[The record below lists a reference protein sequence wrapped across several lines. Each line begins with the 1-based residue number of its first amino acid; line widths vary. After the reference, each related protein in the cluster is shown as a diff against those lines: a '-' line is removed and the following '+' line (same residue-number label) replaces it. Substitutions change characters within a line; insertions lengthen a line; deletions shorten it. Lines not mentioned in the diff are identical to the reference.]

1 MPPLKIALKTR
12 DLRMPLRKALVAAA
26 ELGCEGVELD
36 ARREVPYREFSQTA
50 VRQLR
55 AQLAD
60 LRLRVAALSFVTRR
74 SYNVIDELDRRVD
87 ATKQVMKLSR
97 ALGADLVIN
106 QVGRVPQSGDDP
118 DWPLL
123 VEVLRDLGDCGQHAG
138 ALLCAETGS
147 EAGPTL
153 LRLIEALPNGAL
165 GVALN
170 PGALLLNG
178 FDPIEASDKLGP
190 FVRHVMAVDGDR
202 ARGRGIAVPLGRGSV
217 DFPRLLGELEEF
229 DYRGY
234 VSVAP
239 TSADDPLAEAQRAV
253 VYLRNL

>member
-1 MPPLKIALKTR
+1 
-12 DLRMPLRKALVAAA
+12 MPLRKALVAAA

-36 ARREVPYREFSQTA
+36 ARNEVPYREFSQTA

-55 AQLAD
+55 VQLAD

-74 SYNVIDELDRRVD
+74 GYNVIDELDRRVD
-87 ATKQVMKLSR
+87 ATKQVMKLAR

-106 QVGRVPQSGDDP
+106 QVGRVPQSADDP

-123 VEVLRDLGDCGQHAG
+123 IEVLRDLGDFGQHSG

-153 LRLIEALPNGAL
+153 LHLIEALPDGAL

-170 PGALLLNG
+170 PGALLYHG
-178 FDPIEASDKLGP
+178 FDPNEATDKLGA

-202 ARGRGIAVPLGRGSV
+202 ARGRGTVVPLGSGSV
-217 DFPRLLGELEEF
+217 DFPALLGELEEC

-234 VSVAP
+234 ISVAP
-239 TSADDPLAEAQRAV
+239 TNAVEPLAEAQRAIG
-253 VYLRNL
+253 YLRNL